1 MLLSFRSGGWL
12 GLPGAVRDRAYRV
25 LVLVLLAFG
34 TPAGGATLEA
44 EAGWFGRWLQ
54 LTLTL
59 EAPVAYR
66 VFILDGPPRLV
77 VDLASDELA
86 GLDPA
91 AVSAVPG
98 LGSVEAGRL
107 PQGWS
112 RLVVALAAPLAPEV
126 VELEGGI
133 LHLRLARVSPEDFAA
148 RAGAPPGV
156 WAGAGA
162 PARSDAAAPGGRKL
176 PEDGKLVVAI
186 DAGHGGVDPG
196 ALAGGLEE
204 KAVVLAFAET
214 LAERLARDGMRP
226 VLIRDGDVFLPLEE
240 RVARARAAGADIL
253 LSLHSNAVADPAV
266 RGAIVFTRSDRG
278 SNPEAAARA
287 LAENAADR
295 AGGLMP
301 AGLDPGVFSSL
312 AQMSRNATDR
322 RSAAAGAAL
331 VAALG
336 RAEAGLSRYPRQSA
350 AFVVLGAPDLPSVL
364 LELGF
369 LSSPE
374 DRASL
379 AAPAW
384 RLRAAEAVRLG
395 LRDWAAAER
404 GGPAPRPGQGAE

>member
-1 MLLSFRSGGWL
+1 MLLSFRPGGWPGRHAPVRRLAGRLWGGWL
-12 GLPGAVRDRAYRV
+12 GLA
-25 LVLVLLAFG
+25 LLAG
-34 TPAGGATLEA
+34 GGPAGAATLEA
-44 EAGWFGRWLQ
+44 EAGWFGRSLD

-59 EAPVAYR
+59 EAPAAYR
-66 VFILDGPPRLV
+66 VFILDAPPRLV
-77 VDLASDELA
+77 VDLATGELA

-91 AVSAVPG
+91 SVPAAPG
-98 LGSVEAGRL
+98 LGGVEAGRL

-112 RLVVALAAPLAPEV
+112 RLVATLDAPLAPEA
-126 VELEGGI
+126 VELDGRV
-133 LHLRLARVSPEDFAA
+133 LHLRLARVPAEEFAA

-162 PARSDAAAPGGRKL
+162 AAAP
-176 PEDGKLVVAI
+176 PEGDGLVVAI
-186 DAGHGGVDPG
+186 DAGHGGADPG
-196 ALAGGLEE
+196 AVAGGLEE

-214 LAERLARDGMRP
+214 LAERLARDGMQP
-226 VLIRDGDVFLPLEE
+226 VMIRDGDVFLPLEE

-266 RGAIVFTRSDRG
+266 RGAIIFTRSDRS

-287 LAENAADR
+287 LVENAADR
-295 AGGLMP
+295 AGGGVP
-301 AGLDPGVFSSL
+301 AGLDPRVFSSL

-336 RAEAGLSRYPRQSA
+336 QAEAGLSRYPRQSA

-384 RLRAAEAVRLG
+384 RLRAAEAVRRG

-404 GGPAPRPGQGAE
+404 GGPAPRPGQAAE

>member
-1 MLLSFRSGGWL
+1 MLLSFRSGGWPGRHVALRGLAGLLL
-12 GLPGAVRDRAYRV
+12 GLALLHGGTSAGA
-25 LVLVLLAFG
+25 
-34 TPAGGATLEA
+34 ATLEA
-44 EAGWFGRWLQ
+44 ETGWFGRWLR

-59 EAPVAYR
+59 DAPAPFR
-66 VFILDGPPRLV
+66 VFVLDGPPRLV
-77 VDLASDELA
+77 VDLATDELT

-91 AVSAVPG
+91 EVPAAAGFDG
-98 LGSVEAGRL
+98 LQFGRL

-112 RLVVALAAPLAPEV
+112 RLVAALGRPMVPET
-126 VELEGGI
+126 VELDGRV
-133 LHLRLARVSPEDFAA
+133 LRLRLAAATPEDFAA

-156 WAGAGA
+156 WAGATAGA
-162 PARSDAAAPGGRKL
+162 GLAVGAD
-176 PEDGKLVVAI
+176 LVVAI
-186 DAGHGGVDPG
+186 DAGHGGADPG
-196 ALAGGLEE
+196 AVAGGLEE
-204 KAVVLAFAET
+204 KTVVLAFAEI

-226 VLIRDGDVFLPLEE
+226 VMIRDGDAFLPLEE

-253 LSLHSNAVADPAV
+253 LSLHSNAVADPGA
-266 RGAIVFTRSDRG
+266 RGAIVFTRSDRS

-287 LAENAADR
+287 LVENAADG
-295 AGGLMP
+295 AGGPMA
-301 AGLDPGVFSSL
+301 AGLDPRVFSSL

-322 RSAAAGAAL
+322 GSAAAGAAL

-336 RAEAGLSRYPRQSA
+336 LAEAGLSRYPRQSA

-384 RLRAAEAVRLG
+384 RLRAAEAVRRG

-404 GGPAPRPGQGAE
+404 GGPAPRPGAAAE

>member
-1 MLLSFRSGGWL
+1 MLLSFRSGGWPGRHAAARCLAGRVCGLWL
-12 GLPGAVRDRAYRV
+12 G
-25 LVLVLLAFG
+25 LVLLVGGA
-34 TPAGGATLEA
+34 PAGAATLDA
-44 EAGWFGRWLQ
+44 EAGWFGRWLE

-59 EAPVAYR
+59 ETPAAYR

-77 VDLASDELA
+77 VDLATDELA

-91 AVSAVPG
+91 GGPAVAG
-98 LGSVEAGRL
+98 LGGVEVGRL

-112 RLVVALAAPLAPEV
+112 RLVAALGGPFAPEA
-126 VELEGGI
+126 VELDGRV
-133 LHLRLARVSPEDFAA
+133 LRLRLARVAATDFAA
-148 RAGAPPGV
+148 RSGAPPGV
-156 WAGAGA
+156 WAGDVGHGR
-162 PARSDAAAPGGRKL
+162 PAAPPPGDGG
-176 PEDGKLVVAI
+176 LVVAI

-196 ALAGGLEE
+196 AVAGGLEE
-204 KAVVLAFAET
+204 KAVVLAFAEV
-214 LAERLARDGMRP
+214 LADRLGRDGMHP

-266 RGAIVFTRSDRG
+266 RGAIVFTRSDRS

-287 LAENAADR
+287 LVENAADR
-295 AGGLMP
+295 AGGPMA
-301 AGLDPGVFSSL
+301 AGLDPRVFSSL

-336 RAEAGLSRYPRQSA
+336 QAEAGLSRYPRQSA

-374 DRASL
+374 DRAGL

-384 RLRAAEAVRLG
+384 RLRAAEAVRRG

-404 GGPAPRPGQGAE
+404 GGPAPRPGQAAD